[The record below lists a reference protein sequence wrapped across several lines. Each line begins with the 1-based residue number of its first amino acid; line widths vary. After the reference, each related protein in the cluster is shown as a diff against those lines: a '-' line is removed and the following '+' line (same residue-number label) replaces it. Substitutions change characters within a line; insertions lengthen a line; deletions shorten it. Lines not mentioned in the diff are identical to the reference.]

1 MKSQL
6 IHLPINNAAKH
17 TRHIEK
23 HGTLEIRQSFCT
35 PNYTRTYMFACLW
48 YVIHVTKNQC
58 DTADQKTVQMIQ
70 RTVQC

>member
-23 HGTLEIRQSFCT
+23 QGTLEIRQSFCT
-35 PNYTRTYMFACLW
+35 TIILVHTCKFMVRYNKEPM
-48 YVIHVTKNQC
+48 
-58 DTADQKTVQMIQ
+58 
-70 RTVQC
+70 

>member
-6 IHLPINNAAKH
+6 IHLPIDNAAIH

-23 HGTLEIRQSFCT
+23 QGTLEIRQRFCT

-48 YVIHVTKNQC
+48 YVITKNQC
-58 DTADQKTVQMIQ
+58 DTADQKKVQMIQ